1 MTGEVN
7 NWGVVVTS
15 LTFHTNLVKNYGMY
29 GVASDQQNHVH
40 QLVGHLAY
48 ISGRVGAAID
58 SLTFHFIV

>member
-1 MTGEVN
+1 MTGEVH

-15 LTFHTNLVKNYGMY
+15 LTFRTNLGKKYGMY

-40 QLVGHLAY
+40 PLVGHLAY

-58 SLTFHFIV
+58 ALAFHFIV